1 LRIDEAN
8 ELGNGGA
15 NPLPSF
21 LPGLLMTL
29 GTSPKRQDVSGA
41 AVFSLYRSMWN
52 LYACLLTGV
61 ESMVRP
67 CCAHIFS
74 RTARIFGLTAV

>member
-1 LRIDEAN
+1 MRIDDAT

-15 NPLPSF
+15 NPLPSL
-21 LPGLLMTL
+21 LPWLLMTL
-29 GTSPKRQDVSGA
+29 RTSPKRQDVSGA

-52 LYACLLTGV
+52 LYACVFIGL

-67 CCAHIFS
+67 CSAHIFS
-74 RTARIFGLTAV
+74 GTARIFGLTAV